1 MVHQEATVISAHL
14 SSSFSSDIVTMEG
27 PVRLWCYRRKAES
40 GKMICCDNSN
50 CPTKWF
56 HTTEVPEDEMD
67 SQKKVAMFIPSSHG
81 EKS

>member
-1 MVHQEATVISAHL
+1 MVHQEATVILANL
-14 SSSFSSDIVTMEG
+14 SSSFSSPWKVPLDFG
-27 PVRLWCYRRKAES
+27 RKAES

-67 SQKKVAMFIPSSHG
+67 SQWKVAMSIPSSHG

>member
-27 PVRLWCYRRKAES
+27 PVRLLWCYCRKAES

-56 HTTEVPEDEMD
+56 HTTVPEDEMD
-67 SQKKVAMFIPSSHG
+67 SQREVAMSIPSSHG